1 VKTNTVDHPEAIAD
15 RFERVGDAVDDGTP
29 LVAPPDCGFGTQAG
43 LGTVDPEMAWA
54 NSKPSSRAPRS
65 RASGSTERTARAAG
79 SDRPPKTR
87 AP

>member
-1 VKTNTVDHPEAIAD
+1 MKTNTVDHPEAIAD
-15 RFERVGDAVDDGTP
+15 RFERVADAADDGTA
-29 LVAPPDCGFGTQAG
+29 LAAAPDCGFGTQAG
-43 LGTVDPEMAWA
+43 LGTVDPEIAWA
-54 NSKPSSRAPRS
+54 NSKPSSRAAKS